1 MNKEWLD
8 PWTGPKLQL
17 NPPLDRDEET
27 KGSENKG
34 L

>member
-1 MNKEWLD
+1 MNKVVRSLN
-8 PWTGPKLQL
+8 GPKRQL

-27 KGSENKG
+27 KCSENKG